1 MAIHFTRYKGAPIKG
16 ANQKEFIKKLKK
28 AINKDK
34 LKVIK
39 GGRK

>member
-16 ANQKEFIKKLKK
+16 ANQKDFIKKLEK

-34 LKVIK
+34 LKLIK
-39 GGRK
+39 GGK